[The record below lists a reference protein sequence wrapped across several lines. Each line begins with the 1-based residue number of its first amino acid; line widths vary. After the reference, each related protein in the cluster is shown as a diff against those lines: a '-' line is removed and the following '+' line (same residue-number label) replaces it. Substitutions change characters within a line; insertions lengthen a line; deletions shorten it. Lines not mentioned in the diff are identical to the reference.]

1 MTDKGGGSFRRD
13 DWSLLPGEAQSHLVA
28 SRLRSG
34 NNEAATKRQRSR
46 YAIEPVGCEERD
58 LNNARASNSG
68 IGHFWGGV
76 YRDFGVDGS
85 FKRGEEE

>member
-1 MTDKGGGSFRRD
+1 M
-13 DWSLLPGEAQSHLVA
+13 
-28 SRLRSG
+28 
-34 NNEAATKRQRSR
+34 ATVQLSR
-46 YAIEPVGCEERD
+46 YQTGQTPRVRALEPAGCEERD

-85 FKRGEEE
+85 FKRGREE